1 MIAIVVMI
9 QGKVPRKIVFK
20 SKIGTSS
27 ASVRTC
33 AVCVKKENPSR
44 SAALLLP
51 DRTGASAPALL
62 VFQHPRPCPQD
73 PLSIVPVEK
82 PPR

>member
-33 AVCVKKENPSR
+33 AVCVKKENPRWRLSH
-44 SAALLLP
+44 SLQSCDNPKTITWPLP
-51 DRTGASAPALL
+51 SGLHHQ
-62 VFQHPRPCPQD
+62 V
-73 PLSIVPVEK
+73 
-82 PPR
+82 